1 MMKQIIAAF
10 YLVCST
16 IVVDAQQPDSRLAGL
31 DSMINSILTEWN
43 VPGVSIAVV
52 EKNKVLFAG
61 GFGYRDYENKKP
73 VTANTLFAI
82 GSCTKAFTASLI
94 GNLVNDFS
102 IDLDAPISGYFPGLR
117 FFNSEMTSNVTV
129 RDLLCHRTGLPRHD
143 YAWYSGAMGNR
154 DSMIRLI
161 RYLEPCAP
169 LRQTF
174 QYNNLN
180 YVVLA
185 RLLEIT
191 YQHSWEQ
198 LIEEKLFSP
207 LSMKSS
213 TTGLMS
219 NATDYSIG
227 YINKNGH
234 LQQLDFLP
242 STLRGI
248 APAGGITSS
257 ANDMAK
263 WLLMWTNQ
271 GRFDGKEILSSDFYK
286 EAISSQMIASA
297 NLPSKLLQDYYF
309 FNYGLGWYMA
319 NYRGHYGVGHGGNI
333 NGFSSFV
340 SFFPTDS
347 IGIFISVNQHN
358 SEVPRILHNI
368 IADRMIEA
376 NFRDWNGIMKMQART
391 SPLNAGNTVKA
402 TKPSHSF
409 TDFAGTYTNNAYG
422 TIVIKD
428 SKEGLT
434 GTFNRWNLKI
444 KHLQYNYFTFF
455 IDDPVFDGSEALTGQ
470 FTIGAD
476 GAIASLQIPFEISV
490 KDIEFKR
497 QVSTSLIIKVD
508 FTDYCGDYDFNGS
521 VATIFLTDNSI
532 LKAKVPGQPE
542 FELQPIRQDEFAVK
556 GAKGVSIKFE
566 RDDKG
571 NIQACVF
578 VQPNGSFRV
587 MRIDNSKVGASS
599 KTNKEDKQSLLG
611 KDDFRKYLGD
621 YNMGGQQVKVYLKQ
635 EILMAK
641 IPGQPDYILI
651 PFAKDAFAIKGI
663 KGYSVLFET
672 GKAGDVIG
680 FTLQQPSGN
689 IKAER
694 K

>member
-1 MMKQIIAAF
+1 MMKQIIAPF
-10 YLVCST
+10 FLVCIT
-16 IVVDAQQPDSRLAGL
+16 IVANAQQRDHRLAGL

-52 EKNKVLFAG
+52 EKNKVLFTG

-73 VTANTLFAI
+73 VTGNTLFAI

-94 GNLVNDFS
+94 GNLVKDFS
-102 IDLDAPISGYFPGLR
+102 LDLDAPISSYYPALKFY
-117 FFNSEMTSNVTV
+117 NSELTSNVTV

-154 DSMIRLI
+154 DSMVRLI
-161 RYLEPCAP
+161 KYLEPSAP

-180 YVVLA
+180 YVALA

-191 YQHSWEQ
+191 YQKSWEQ
-198 LIEEKLFSP
+198 LIEEKLFAP

-213 TTGLMS
+213 STGQMS
-219 NATDYSIG
+219 NASDYSIG

-234 LQQLDFLP
+234 LQELDFLP
-242 STLRGI
+242 SALSGI
-248 APAGGITSS
+248 APAGGIASS

-271 GRFDGKEILSSDFYK
+271 GAFDGKEIITAEFYK
-286 EAISSQMIASA
+286 QAISSQMIASA
-297 NLPSKLLQDYYF
+297 NLPSKLMSDYYF
-309 FNYGLGWYMA
+309 FNYGLGWYTV

-340 SFFPTDS
+340 SFLPIDS

-368 IADRMIEA
+368 IADRMIGA
-376 NFRDWNGIMKMQART
+376 SYRDWNSIMKMQTRT
-391 SPLNAGNTVKA
+391 LPLNAGNTVKA

-422 TIVIKD
+422 RIVIKD
-428 SKEGLT
+428 SKDGLT

-455 IDDPVFDGSEALTGQ
+455 IDEQAFDGSEAMNGQ

-476 GAIASLQIPFEISV
+476 GAIASLQMPFESSV

-497 QVSTSLIIKVD
+497 QVSTSQIIKVD
-508 FTDYCGDYDFNGS
+508 LTDYCGDYDFNGS
-521 VATIFLTDNSI
+521 VATIYLTSNSI

-542 FELQPIRQDEFAVK
+542 FELQPIGQDEFAVK
-556 GAKGVSIKFE
+556 GAKGVKIKFE

-571 NIQACVF
+571 NIPACVF
-578 VQPNGSFRV
+578 VQPNGSLSV
-587 MRIDNSKVGASS
+587 KRIGNTKVGTSGNSS
-599 KTNKEDKQSLLG
+599 NEDKSASVG
-611 KDDFRKYLGD
+611 KNDFTKYVGE

-641 IPGQPDYILI
+641 IPGQPDYTLI
-651 PFAKDAFAIKGI
+651 PAGKDAFAIKGV
-663 KGYSVLFET
+663 KGYGVLFET
-672 GKAGDVIG
+672 DKNDNVIG
-680 FTLQQPSGN
+680 FTLQQPNGN
-689 IKAER
+689 IKAE
-694 K
+694 KK